1 MGVEIDLKA
10 EDFTPDPVSLLESN
24 RNLGYSIEEAIS
36 DLIDNS
42 ISAKATKISYE
53 FNWNKGEP
61 YFLLIDDGVGMSNDN
76 DELVNSFRLGSKNPL
91 DERDPTDLGRF
102 GFGMKTAS
110 LSQARVLTVI
120 TKKEARPIIARSLD
134 LNFIA
139 ELNGSWNLKKIPNK
153 HIEYELNKLS
163 SLNSGT
169 IIRWDNW
176 DRAPDSKDDFM
187 SLVSEI
193 NNYLRVCFHRFIEKG
208 ISISCHDYPLDSCSP
223 IPNGEGAT
231 EFSEISLTKNKF
243 AKQTSYIIQHP
254 KSWEEDY
261 ETINKFNSF
270 RLFEGFERQ
279 QGVYI
284 YRCDRLLTPKG
295 GWLGLIKMGNAAK
308 LARVVIDYPNNA
320 DALWS
325 LDITKTNAS
334 IPFEFKQDIKKL
346 IDVTKKGSVKKIV
359 RGNRNVRNTL
369 SLDHSHIWKISNN
382 NEFNSY
388 RYSVD
393 LNHPFFSSL
402 ITEKKIKEKDLTNLL
417 NIVSEN
423 LPIARIIDNNDVDP
437 SKHDRMLLKQELS
450 KDELE
455 IVRII
460 FRNKMQTTTKAVAF
474 SWILNFE
481 PYCYFEDQLKNDLL

>member
-187 SLVSEI
+187 S
-193 NNYLRVCFHRFIEKG
+193 F
-208 ISISCHDYPLDSCSP
+208 SIRD
-223 IPNGEGAT
+223 
-231 EFSEISLTKNKF
+231 
-243 AKQTSYIIQHP
+243 
-254 KSWEEDY
+254 
-261 ETINKFNSF
+261 
-270 RLFEGFERQ
+270 
-279 QGVYI
+279 
-284 YRCDRLLTPKG
+284 
-295 GWLGLIKMGNAAK
+295 
-308 LARVVIDYPNNA
+308 
-320 DALWS
+320 
-325 LDITKTNAS
+325 
-334 IPFEFKQDIKKL
+334 
-346 IDVTKKGSVKKIV
+346 
-359 RGNRNVRNTL
+359 
-369 SLDHSHIWKISNN
+369 
-382 NEFNSY
+382 
-388 RYSVD
+388 
-393 LNHPFFSSL
+393 
-402 ITEKKIKEKDLTNLL
+402 
-417 NIVSEN
+417 
-423 LPIARIIDNNDVDP
+423 
-437 SKHDRMLLKQELS
+437 
-450 KDELE
+450 
-455 IVRII
+455 
-460 FRNKMQTTTKAVAF
+460 
-474 SWILNFE
+474 
-481 PYCYFEDQLKNDLL
+481 